1 MLCPKCDSMVVS
13 RRQATGP
20 VDRIC
25 ALFSLAPFQ
34 CQSCQHR
41 FRARQTEAR
50 DAERSEERRKIAR
63 LPVQIPVNFECGD
76 DAGEGTLTDLSKN
89 GCTLDSKRRLRP
101 GLLLRVHLPAG
112 TDQAPQA
119 TATQIA
125 TVRSVEGTRAG
136 LKFLAF
142 TPPEQMH
149 LEQTVTSTL
158 KRFTGKTA
166 GPPQP

>member
-1 MLCPKCDSMVVS
+1 
-13 RRQATGP
+13 
-20 VDRIC
+20 VDRVC

-41 FRARQTEAR
+41 FHTSQPAAHQAKTS
-50 DAERSEERRKIAR
+50 DERRKIACQ
-63 LPVQIPVNFECGD
+63 PVQIPVNFECGD
-76 DAGEGTLTDLSKN
+76 DAGAGTLTDLSKD

-112 TDQAPQA
+112 TEQAPQA

-142 TPPEQMH
+142 TPPEQTH

-158 KRFTGKTA
+158 KRFTNT
-166 GPPQP
+166 

>member
-1 MLCPKCDSMVVS
+1 MLCPKCDSMMVG
-13 RRQATGP
+13 RLPAAGLL
-20 VDRIC
+20 DRVC
-25 ALFSLAPFQ
+25 TLFSLAPWQ

-41 FRARQTEAR
+41 FRAKESQAR
-50 DAERSEERRKIAR
+50 DARPETDRRKTDR
-63 LPVQIPVNFECGD
+63 LPVQVPVNFECGTVV
-76 DAGEGTLTDLSKN
+76 GNGTLTDLSKD

-112 TDQAPQA
+112 PEDAPGA
-119 TATQIA
+119 LVTQIA
-125 TVRSVEGTRAG
+125 TVRSIDGSRAG

-142 TPPEQMH
+142 TPPEQVH

>member
-1 MLCPKCDSMVVS
+1 MLCPKCDSMMVGQ
-13 RRQATGP
+13 RQATGL
-20 VDRIC
+20 VDRVC

-34 CQSCQHR
+34 CRSCQHR
-41 FRARQTEAR
+41 FRARRPAAR
-50 DAERSEERRKIAR
+50 VTAPSDERRKLGR

-76 DAGEGTLTDLSKN
+76 DASEGTLTDLSKD

-112 TDQAPQA
+112 TEQAPQA

-125 TVRSVEGTRAG
+125 TVRSVAGNRVG

-142 TPPEQMH
+142 TPPEQVH
-149 LEQTVTSTL
+149 LEETITRTMRKFSNS
-158 KRFTGKTA
+158 
-166 GPPQP
+166 

>member
-1 MLCPKCDSMVVS
+1 MLCPKCDSMMVS
-13 RRQATGP
+13 RRQASGLL
-20 VDRIC
+20 DRVC
-25 ALFSLAPFQ
+25 ALVSLAPFQ
-34 CQSCQHR
+34 CQSCRHR
-41 FRARQTEAR
+41 FHASQPDTREA
-50 DAERSEERRKIAR
+50 AGSEERRTVAR
-63 LPVQIPVNFECGD
+63 LPVQIPVNFDCGD

-112 TDQAPQA
+112 TEQAPQA

-149 LEQTVTSTL
+149 LEDTITRTMRKFSNS
-158 KRFTGKTA
+158 
-166 GPPQP
+166 

>member
-13 RRQATGP
+13 RRQATGLM
-20 VDRIC
+20 DRVC

-34 CQSCQHR
+34 CQTCRHR
-41 FRARQTEAR
+41 FRARQPEAR
-50 DAERSEERRKIAR
+50 DAERPEERRTLAR
-63 LPVQIPVNFECGD
+63 APVRIPVNFDCGD
-76 DAGEGTLTDLSKN
+76 NGGEGTLTDLSKN

-112 TDQAPQA
+112 TEQAPQA

-142 TPPEQMH
+142 TPPEQAY

-158 KRFTGKTA
+158 RRFTGKTA
-166 GPPQP
+166 GPTQP